1 MEAQAVVLEEPGR
14 LALRTLALEAAGEGD
29 IVVETL
35 FSGIST
41 GTEKLLYEGRM
52 PTFPGMGYPLVPG
65 YESVGRV
72 VEGGGGLEVG
82 ETVFAPG
89 ARCYGD
95 VRGLFGGAARRM
107 VLPAARA
114 IRIDAALGAQGVLV
128 ALAATAHHAL
138 QDRGALAL
146 PDLVIGHG
154 VLGRLIARLGTAL
167 GKAPVVHETAP
178 ERRGGAL
185 GYAVCGP
192 EDDDG
197 RYARVLDASGADGTI
212 DRAVARLQKGGE
224 IVLAGFYEHPLSFAF
239 PPAFM
244 AEARIRIAAEFT
256 ADDMAAVTDLVASGA
271 LSLDGLITH
280 SRKAA
285 EASDAYETAFADPA
299 CLKMTLDWRNTP

>member
-1 MEAQAVVLEEPGR
+1 MDAQAVVLEEPGR
-14 LALRTLALEAAGEGD
+14 LALRPLALEAAGEGD

-52 PTFPGMGYPLVPG
+52 PSFPGMGYPLVPG

-72 VEGGGGLEVG
+72 VAGGGGLDAG

-107 VLPAARA
+107 VLPAART
-114 IRIDAALGAQGVLV
+114 IRLDAGLGAQGVLV

-178 ERRGGAL
+178 E
-185 GYAVCGP
+185 
-192 EDDDG
+192 
-197 RYARVLDASGADGTI
+197 
-212 DRAVARLQKGGE
+212 
-224 IVLAGFYEHPLSFAF
+224 
-239 PPAFM
+239 
-244 AEARIRIAAEFT
+244 
-256 ADDMAAVTDLVASGA
+256 
-271 LSLDGLITH
+271 
-280 SRKAA
+280 
-285 EASDAYETAFADPA
+285 
-299 CLKMTLDWRNTP
+299 

>member
-1 MEAQAVVLEEPGR
+1 MDAQAVVLEKPGK
-14 LALRTLALEAAGEGD
+14 LALRTLALEEAGEGD

-72 VEGGGGLEVG
+72 VQGGGGIEAG

-95 VRGLFGGAARRM
+95 VRGLFGGSARRM

-114 IRIDAALGAQGVLV
+114 VRLDRALGAQGVLV

-138 QDRGALAL
+138 HDRGEPAL
-146 PDLVIGHG
+146 PGLIIGHG
-154 VLGRLIARLGTAL
+154 VLGRLIARLTVAMG
-167 GKAPVVHETAP
+167 GAPVVHETAA
-178 ERRGGAL
+178 ERRAGAL
-185 GYAVCGP
+185 GYTVCEPG
-192 EDDDG
+192 DDDG

-212 DRAVARLQKGGE
+212 DRAVGQLQKGGE
-224 IVLAGFYEHPLSFAF
+224 IVLAGFYERPLSFAF
-239 PPAFM
+239 PPAFI
-244 AEARIRIAAEFT
+244 AEARLRIAAEFT
-256 ADDMAAVTDLVASGA
+256 PADMTAVTEMVAKGA
-271 LSLDGLITH
+271 LSLDGLLTH
-280 SRKAA
+280 QLRAEQAA
-285 EASDAYETAFADPA
+285 TAYETAFADPA
-299 CLKMTLDWRNTP
+299 CLKMTLDWRTTP